1 MTGRTLSITIDT
13 EVDKS
18 RDWSISNPATYRSVV
33 EAVPRLLTP
42 LFARYGGR
50 PTYLVSP
57 EVLDE
62 PACVAALTRGGDQ
75 AELGAHL
82 HVDFVDPGR
91 TVHPGAMDGRRT
103 DGIQAQLDRA
113 TEAAKLGNLTARF
126 AAAFGRAPRA
136 FRAGRFGRS
145 AHTLDLLVDLGYV
158 VDTSVTPGLRWRY
171 AEGEIDYRGEPIE
184 PHWVECRGG
193 RILEA
198 PVSIWPAG
206 PLAPALGALPRTVEL
221 VGRRTLPRWAA
232 YRWLRPSWGPPDRLA
247 ELARAAPERH
257 LVVMFHSTEA
267 IPGASPYA
275 RTPRDA
281 DLVLERLERLLAS
294 WRAEG
299 HSFCT
304 LTELAEGL
312 RTEPLPRAGAS
323 G

>member
-1 MTGRTLSITIDT
+1 MTGRTLSVTIDT

-18 RDWSISNPATYRSVV
+18 PDWSISNPATYRSVDD
-33 EAVPRLLTP
+33 AVPRLLTP
-42 LFARYGGR
+42 LFARYGAR

-62 PACVAALTRGGDQ
+62 PACVAALGRVGDQ

-82 HVDFVDPGR
+82 HVDFADPGR
-91 TVHPGAMDGRRT
+91 SLHRGGMGGRRA

-113 TEAAKLGNLTARF
+113 TEAAKLANLTARF
-126 AAAFGRAPRA
+126 TAAFGRSPRA

-145 AHTLDLLVDLGYV
+145 PHTLDLLVDLGYL
-158 VDTSVTPGLRWRY
+158 VDSSVTPGLRWRY

-198 PVSIWPAG
+198 PVSIWPTG
-206 PLAPALGALPRTVEL
+206 PMAPILSALPRAVEL
-221 VGRRTLPRWAA
+221 VGRRALPRWAA
-232 YRWLRPSWGPPDRLA
+232 YRWLRPSWGPPGRLA

-257 LVVMFHSTEA
+257 LVVMFHSTEVV
-267 IPGASPYA
+267 PGASPYA
-275 RTPRDA
+275 RTQREA
-281 DLVLERLERLLAS
+281 DRVLERLERLLAS
-294 WRAEG
+294 WAADG
-299 HSFCT
+299 NSFGT

-312 RTEPLPRAGAS
+312 PTAPVPRTGAG